1 MVFAVTFNES
11 KLHVMNIAQ
20 RLDHWSLTHH
30 PKWLVVL
37 RVALGIFLFRKGITF
52 IYRTEDLQLL
62 LQYNAIGVGTKIVA
76 WYIMIAHLL
85 GGSLIVAGLFT
96 RLMCLLQIPI
106 LLGAVFLVNLR
117 NAILTSNSELEFSI
131 VTLLLLI
138 VFFIEG
144 GGPLSLDHYFKKKE

>member
-1 MVFAVTFNES
+1 
-11 KLHVMNIAQ
+11 MNIAHRINQ
-20 RLDHWSLTHH
+20 WSLTHH

-62 LQYNAIGVGTKIVA
+62 LQYNAISTGTKILS

-85 GGSLIVAGLFT
+85 GGILIIAGLFT
-96 RLMCLLQIPI
+96 RFMCLLQIPI
-106 LLGAVFLVNLR
+106 LLGAGFLINLK
-117 NAILTSNSELEFSI
+117 NVLLPGNTELEFSI
-131 VTLLLLI
+131 ITLLLLI

-144 GGPLSLDHYFKKKE
+144 GGPLSLDSYFRLKK